1 MSVLFFF
8 FSSDQPPAKPLIYL
22 IFILL
27 CTLLPGLL
35 LNISVRPATRAVRG
49 ETQSRCFHPNAFS
62 LAGVGGKVKPTWA
75 RVLPPLRA
83 YNHLLATGK
92 A

>member
-1 MSVLFFF
+1 MFFFF

-27 CTLLPGLL
+27 CTMLPGLL
-35 LNISVRPATRAVRG
+35 LNISVHPATRAVRG

-62 LAGVGGKVKPTWA
+62 LAGVGGKVKPTWV
-75 RVLPPLRA
+75 RVLPPPRA